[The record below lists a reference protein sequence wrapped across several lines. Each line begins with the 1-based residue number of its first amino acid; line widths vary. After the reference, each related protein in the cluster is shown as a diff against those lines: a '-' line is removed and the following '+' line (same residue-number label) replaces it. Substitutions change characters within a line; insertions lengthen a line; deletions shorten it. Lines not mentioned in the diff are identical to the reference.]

1 MEIFWSLWFWI
12 GTVAVVG
19 IIAGVITN
27 GINKS
32 SETRKYVADAQ
43 SGGNYK
49 KLADDAAALNTKVVA
64 RLEAVETRLAAIEKT
79 LTEIPS

>member
-1 MEIFWSLWFWI
+1 MEIFWSLWFWL
-12 GTVAVVG
+12 GTVAVFG

-32 SETRKYVADAQ
+32 AEARKYVADAQ

-49 KLADDAAALNTKVVA
+49 KLAEDASAVNAKVIA
-64 RLEAVETRLAAIEKT
+64 RLDAVETRLAAIEKT
-79 LTEIPS
+79 LTEIP